1 MDLKKIRQ
9 EVNRIFNYYNA
20 TEEQIEQRKK
30 YFKEYR
36 LKNREKIVNDRQS
49 QYIQLKAKLKLNPD
63 MVNYNKIW
71 YENNR
76 ERTLQ
81 KSRERYIANRETIL
95 EKQKKRRINNTTGN
109 KEYYYKNREKLLEQK
124 KQYYVN
130 NREIIIG
137 KVKQKYYDKKN
148 IKEL

>member
-71 YENNR
+71 YKNNR

-95 EKQKKRRINNTTGN
+95 EKQKKRRINNITGN

-124 KQYYVN
+124 KQYYVI
-130 NREIIIG
+130 NRETIIE

>member
-76 ERTLQ
+76 EKTLQ

-95 EKQKKRRINNTTGN
+95 EKQKKHRINNATGN

-124 KQYYVN
+124 KQYYVI
-130 NREIIIG
+130 NRETIIE

-148 IKEL
+148 IKL